1 MKYTTAGAFRAAL
14 QQRIPREG
22 DARGVS
28 IARIRKEIAFGRL
41 LARLTVVAPGRWV
54 LKGGLA
60 LDFRLGAIA
69 RATNDMDLARADDVR
84 AATRDLQ
91 EAASIDLDDYFVFT
105 VEETDKLDQI
115 ATGTAIRYKVVVELA
130 GRIFEQ
136 VVVDVGFGSV
146 VVDTADSITAPDLLG
161 FAGIEP
167 VTVPALPLEL
177 HVAEKVHAYTRQYET
192 GASSR
197 VKDLVDLVLICSHTP
212 FTAGELRRALD
223 RTFDV
228 RGSHGVPDAL
238 PPPATDWSPGYRKLA
253 QGVGIGED
261 IASGYQV
268 ASRFL
273 NPVLSGQVS
282 DDAGWEPENGDW
294 REP

>member
-28 IARIRKEIAFGRL
+28 IARIRKEIVFERL

-105 VEETDKLDQI
+105 VEETDKLDQL
-115 ATGTAIRYKVVVELA
+115 ATGTAIRYKGIAELA

-136 VVVDVGFGSV
+136 VVVDVGFGSG

-167 VTVPALPLEL
+167 VTIPTLPLGL
-177 HVAEKVHAYTRQYET
+177 HVAEKAHAYTRQYET

-212 FTAGELRRALD
+212 FTASELRRALG

-228 RGSHGVPDAL
+228 RGGHGLPDAL
-238 PPPATDWSPGYRKLA
+238 PPPPSDWSPGYRKLA
-253 QGVGIGED
+253 HGVGISED
-261 IASGYQV
+261 IASGYQI

-282 DDAGWEPENGDW
+282 NDAGWESENGEW

>member
-1 MKYTTAGAFRAAL
+1 M
-14 QQRIPREG
+14 
-22 DARGVS
+22 S
-28 IARIRKEIAFGRL
+28 IARIRKEIVFERL

-105 VEETDKLDQI
+105 VEETDKLNQLV
-115 ATGTAIRYKVVVELA
+115 TGTAIRYKVAVELA
-130 GRIFEQ
+130 GRMFEQ
-136 VVVDVGFGSV
+136 VTVDVGFGSV
-146 VVDTADSITAPDLLG
+146 GLDTADSITAPDLLG

-167 VTVPALPLEL
+167 VTVPTLPLEL
-177 HVAEKVHAYTRQYET
+177 HVAEKVHAYTRQYEA

-212 FTAGELRRALD
+212 FTAAALRRALD
-223 RTFDV
+223 LTFEV
-228 RGSHGVPDAL
+228 RDSHGVPGAL
-238 PPPATDWSPGYRKLA
+238 PPPPSDWSPGYRKLA
-253 QGVGIGED
+253 QGVGISED
-261 IASGYQV
+261 VASGYQI

-273 NPVLSGQVS
+273 NPVLGGQVPDEAS
-282 DDAGWEPENGDW
+282 WEPDNGEW